1 MDNVGL
7 RTKNW
12 QRRKF
17 QKLEY
22 EIQFLAD
29 EKFGF
34 FFYRRI
40 DRKAKIKK
48 EDPVLN
54 RKKRN
59 FSNLKLR
66 P

>member
-34 FFYRRI
+34 SFI
-40 DRKAKIKK
+40 DGLVEKPK
-48 EDPVLN
+48 
-54 RKKRN
+54 
-59 FSNLKLR
+59 
-66 P
+66 